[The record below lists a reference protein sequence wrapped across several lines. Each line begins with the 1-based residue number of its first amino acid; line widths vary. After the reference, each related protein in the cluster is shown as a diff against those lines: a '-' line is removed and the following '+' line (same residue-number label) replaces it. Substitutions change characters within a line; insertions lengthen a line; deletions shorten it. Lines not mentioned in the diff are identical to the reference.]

1 MKKQRPSVAVRG
13 GGAGAIEGQ
22 VGQKARC
29 RAPGSKRGG
38 CRSRGSG
45 GVGES
50 SPGGQE
56 PAAIFGEE
64 QGTRCQLPSTGGAI
78 AVRQEAEKCWA
89 VQQRCPVPLNGT
101 ASESLSPC

>member
-1 MKKQRPSVAVRG
+1 MAVRG

-22 VGQKARC
+22 VGQKAHC

-56 PAAIFGEE
+56 PAAI
-64 QGTRCQLPSTGGAI
+64 CHIWGGAGDTLP
-78 AVRQEAEKCWA
+78 AALNRRSHRRPPGGGEVLG
-89 VQQRCPVPLNGT
+89 CPT
-101 ASESLSPC
+101 KMSSTIEWHRE